1 MTLNILPSSP
11 EASARDRDPIRDSK
25 SRKKSKRRRSP
36 STTSDSSDSET
47 ERRRRERKEK
57 RRARK
62 EKEREREKRDN
73 DRKKRSYDSD
83 EDEREQNRRSRKRTR
98 SRSKSQSKTKRSQS
112 RSATPERPP
121 RSEYDEEDE
130 WVEKPAE
137 AASFVA
143 LTAPRKSNVSAIK
156 HAGHVDD
163 LNSEDDDVGP
173 QPIQKLTSSK
183 KVDERS
189 YGGALLRG
197 EGSAMAAF
205 LAEDSEARI
214 PRRGEIGLTSDEI
227 AKFEDVGYVMSGS
240 RHRRMNAVRMR
251 KENQVISAEEKR
263 GILKL
268 QKEERER
275 REAIL
280 REEFGEL
287 VKERLSGQDKRK

>member
-1 MTLNILPSSP
+1 MQRAAATLTVWPPSP
-11 EASARDRDPIRDSK
+11 TAPARDLSPIRDSK

-36 STTSDSSDSET
+36 STTSDSSDAEA

-62 EKEREREKRDN
+62 EKEREAEKKDKGR
-73 DRKKRSYDSD
+73 RKRSYDSD
-83 EDEREQNRRSRKRTR
+83 DDERERNRRSRKRTR
-98 SRSKSQSKTKRSQS
+98 SRSEGKRSPS
-112 RSATPERPP
+112 RSRTPEHPP
-121 RSEYDEEDE
+121 RSEEEEDE

-137 AASFVA
+137 AAAFVVLSSPGKKIA
-143 LTAPRKSNVSAIK
+143 TTIKQTARVEDGTS
-156 HAGHVDD
+156 
-163 LNSEDDDVGP
+163 DDDGVGP
-173 QPIQKLTSSK
+173 QPIQRLIAK

-280 REEFGEL
+280 REEFSEL
-287 VKERLSGQDKRK
+287 VKERLSGQEKRK